1 MKTIKIIGIVIA
13 CLVFVFFILPFIT
26 FLSIG
31 FFGDETPADKMK
43 TAFATKETRF
53 KNILEEN
60 KDSIS
65 VNNALDSLT
74 VLLTSVEKDSL
85 LPEQIAT
92 YDSFDSIITHRV
104 AYEESKSWLRDMEA
118 REKAAAEKQAKMD
131 AIISSVFSAWDGS
144 CRNLERSIKNNMNDP
159 DSYEHIETRYSYDP
173 DEGYFDVVTKFRG
186 RNGFGGMVVN
196 AVKAKVLFDGTVE
209 SAEYLN

>member
-1 MKTIKIIGIVIA
+1 MKTIKIIVIVLA
-13 CLVFVFFILPFIT
+13 CLVFVLFVLPFIT

-31 FFGDETPADKMK
+31 IFGDKTPADKMK
-43 TAFATKETRF
+43 SDFIFKESRL
-53 KNILEEN
+53 KNILKEN

-65 VNNALDSLT
+65 VKNALDSLT
-74 VLLTSVEKDSL
+74 VLMTSVEKDSL
-85 LPEQIAT
+85 LPEHFAA
-92 YDSFDSIITHRV
+92 YDSFDSIIENRA
-104 AYEESKSWLRDMEA
+104 AYEESKTWFRDMVA
-118 REKAAAEKQAKMD
+118 RENAAAEKQAKMD

-173 DEGYFDVVTKFRG
+173 DEGYFDVITKFRG

-209 SAEYLN
+209 SAEFIN